1 MKKIFPIIL
10 LAIVFF
16 LSIFISIQ
24 IGATKI
30 SITNLF
36 LDFKNGIDSSTE
48 TIVMMNI
55 RLPRIILGILVGSGL
70 AVSGVVVQGLF
81 RNPLVEPGLIGVST
95 GSALASSLC
104 IVFLGSMNANNYYIL
119 HLASFAGAMLA
130 SFLVFG
136 FSLRSGRIQTFELL
150 LTGIGI
156 NAIAGA
162 CIGFIVYFAS
172 DTQLRSITFWSLGS
186 IAGAN
191 WNMIVKALP
200 FLVLPYLFLPF
211 FSRSLNVMQLGER
224 EAAHLGFP
232 VEAIKV
238 GIILIICLIVGTCVS
253 LSGIIGFVGL
263 VVPHILRISISSDYR
278 LLIPASSLMGA
289 VLVLVAD
296 SLARTLVAPSE
307 LPIGIMTSAI
317 GAPIFLWVLKT
328 QIQKA
333 GL

>member
-1 MKKIFPIIL
+1 MKKVFPLIL
-10 LAIVFF
+10 LGFIFII
-16 LSIFISIQ
+16 SIFISLQ
-24 IGATKI
+24 VGATKI
-30 SITNLF
+30 SFSNLF
-36 LDFKNGIDSSTE
+36 YDLLNGMNSSTNS
-48 TIVMMNI
+48 IVMVNI
-55 RLPRIILGILVGSGL
+55 RLPRIVLGILIGSGL

-81 RNPLVEPGLIGVST
+81 RNPLVEPGLVGVST
-95 GSALASSLC
+95 GAALTSSIC
-104 IVFLGSMNANNYYIL
+104 VVFFGNLISNNNYVLYFV
-119 HLASFAGAMLA
+119 SFIGAII
-130 SFLVFG
+130 SSIIVFG
-136 FSLRSGRIQTFELL
+136 FSLRSGKIQTYELL

-156 NAIAGA
+156 NAIAAA
-162 CIGFIVYFAS
+162 CIGFTVFFAT

-191 WNMIVKALP
+191 WNMIIKALP
-200 FLVLPYLFLPF
+200 FLVLPYILLPF

-232 VEAIKV
+232 VESIKM

-278 LLIPASSLMGA
+278 LLIPASSLLGA
-289 VLVLVAD
+289 ILVLVAD
-296 SLARTLVAPSE
+296 SFARTLVAPTE

-328 QIQKA
+328 QIQKVS
-333 GL
+333 

>member
-1 MKKIFPIIL
+1 MKKLFPLIL
-10 LAIVFF
+10 LVIIF
-16 LSIFISIQ
+16 LFSIFISIQ

-30 SITNLF
+30 SISNLLF
-36 LDFKNGIDSSTE
+36 DLKNGIGSSTE

-104 IVFLGSMNANNYYIL
+104 IVFLGSMNGSNYYIL
-119 HLASFAGAMLA
+119 HIASFVGAILA

-136 FSLRSGRIQTFELL
+136 FSLRSGKIQTFELL

-172 DTQLRSITFWSLGS
+172 DSQLRSITFWSLGS

-191 WNMIVKALP
+191 WNMILKALP

-232 VEAIKV
+232 VEAIKM

-296 SLARTLVAPSE
+296 GLARTLVAPSE

>member
-1 MKKIFPIIL
+1 MKKLFPLIL
-10 LAIVFF
+10 LIIFFF

-30 SITNLF
+30 SISNLLF
-36 LDFKNGIDSSTE
+36 DLKNGIGSSTE

-104 IVFLGSMNANNYYIL
+104 IVFLGSMNGSNYYIL
-119 HLASFAGAMLA
+119 HIASFVGAILA

-136 FSLRSGRIQTFELL
+136 FSLRSGKIQTFELL

-172 DTQLRSITFWSLGS
+172 DSQLRSITFWSLGS

-191 WNMIVKALP
+191 WNMILKALP

-232 VEAIKV
+232 VEAIKM

-296 SLARTLVAPSE
+296 GLARTLVAPSE